1 LPSVNAVG
9 AELSGQ
15 GLTVLLVDIS
25 ESRDLVA
32 RTVAARGY
40 TARVLLDP
48 TGQASDVYRVAG
60 TPTTYLIG
68 RDGMLLGGAV
78 GPRPWTSPPGRA
90 LLQAL
95 LSSTSPPAV
104 R

>member
-1 LPSVNAVG
+1 
-9 AELSGQ
+9 
-15 GLTVLLVDIS
+15 
-25 ESRDLVA
+25 
-32 RTVAARGY
+32 
-40 TARVLLDP
+40 VLLDS
-48 TGQASDVYRVAG
+48 TGQVADAFRVTA
-60 TPTTYLIG
+60 TPTAYLIG
-68 RDGMLLGGAV
+68 RDGLLLGGAV

>member
-1 LPSVNAVG
+1 MPSINALG
-9 AELSGQ
+9 AELSGE

-25 ESRDLVA
+25 EPRDLVA

-40 TARVLLDP
+40 TARVLLDS
-48 TGQASDVYRVAG
+48 TGQVADIYRVRG

-68 RDGMLLGGAV
+68 RDGLLLGGAV
-78 GPRPWTSPPGRA
+78 GPRPWTLPSGRA
-90 LLQAL
+90 LLHGL
-95 LSSTSPPAV
+95 LSATGPPPA

>member
-1 LPSVNAVG
+1 VG
-9 AELSGQ
+9 AELSGE

-40 TARVLLDP
+40 TARVLLDS

-90 LLQAL
+90 LLHAL
-95 LSSTSPPAV
+95 LNSTGSTPV

>member
-1 LPSVNAVG
+1 LPSINALG
-9 AELSGQ
+9 AELSGE
-15 GLTVLLVDIS
+15 GFTVLLVDIS

-32 RTVAARGY
+32 RTVSDRGY
-40 TARVLLDP
+40 TARVLLDS
-48 TGQASDVYRVAG
+48 TGQVADIYQVRG

-68 RDGMLLGGAV
+68 RDGLLLGGAV

-90 LLQAL
+90 LLHGL
-95 LSSTSPPAV
+95 LSTPGPPPS